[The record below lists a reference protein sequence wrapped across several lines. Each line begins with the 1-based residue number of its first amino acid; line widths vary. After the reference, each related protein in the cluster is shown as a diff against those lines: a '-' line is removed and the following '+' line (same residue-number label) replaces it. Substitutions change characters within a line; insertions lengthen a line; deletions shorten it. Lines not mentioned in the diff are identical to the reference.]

1 MTQEPSNFTQSG
13 GLRAFVLSWRFVLI
27 LFYSAVA
34 LVFVS
39 VVGSIVV
46 NAFKNHGLVPPPST
60 LVRYDCSTGTMP
72 FVLMYLHGT
81 ERVKISSATGVLEG
95 TLHNNQFDWGSFGN
109 DPSQLGFLPPQAIS
123 AEDTQSLSL
132 QAADATAMRCARAA
146 PASGGAAAKQPA

>member
-1 MTQEPSNFTQSG
+1 MTDETPSNPDRG
-13 GLRAFVLSWRFVLI
+13 GLSSFVLSWRFVLV
-27 LFYSAVA
+27 LFYGAVA
-34 LVFVS
+34 VVFVS

-46 NAFKNHGLVPPPST
+46 NAVKNHGLVPPPST
-60 LVRYDCSTGTMP
+60 LVRYDCSTGAAP

-146 PASGGAAAKQPA
+146 PASGDAAAKQPA

>member
-1 MTQEPSNFTQSG
+1 M
-13 GLRAFVLSWRFVLI
+13 
-27 LFYSAVA
+27 AV
-34 LVFVS
+34 VFVS

-46 NAFKNHGLVPPPST
+46 NAVKNHGLVPPPST
-60 LVRYDCSTGTMP
+60 LVRYDCSTGAAP

-132 QAADATAMRCARAA
+132 QAIGATAMRCARAA